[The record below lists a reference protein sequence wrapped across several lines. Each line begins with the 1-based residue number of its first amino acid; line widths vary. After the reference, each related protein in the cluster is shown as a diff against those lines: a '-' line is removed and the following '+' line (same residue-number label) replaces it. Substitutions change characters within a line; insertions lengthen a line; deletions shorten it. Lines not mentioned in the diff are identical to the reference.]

1 MKKRNR
7 KTEFSFND
15 LSFRIPGIVILIF
28 CIIAEFTIILS
39 GRSSQ
44 VQLTENISFP
54 GFLALG
60 MVGLI
65 MFIIPYILMGYDIYK
80 KKKESKKS
88 IDKQNSKGE

>member
-1 MKKRNR
+1 MKKRNK

-15 LSFRIPGIVILIF
+15 LSFRIPGIVILTF
-28 CIIAEFTIILS
+28 CIIAEFTIILL

-44 VQLTENISFP
+44 VHLTENISFP

-60 MVGLI
+60 VVGLI

-80 KKKESKKS
+80 KEKETKNW